1 MCIYSRAGHSIHK
14 VTRRLQQQKKGKMS
28 ASSYCPGDVIVTSCS
43 VNVSVNLDMSRG
55 ISIVAITSS
64 LLSCL
69 GSVLVVYVYARWP
82 AVRSGSRAIIT
93 YLAIADFL
101 TGFGYIMGSSNYL
114 HYTSYGYESGT
125 TRADRDLCYNLFTP
139 VCKIQSFI
147 TTTSS
152 LMSFFWTLILG
163 IYLYMTVVKS
173 RIHLA
178 QQLVP
183 LYHVVAWGLPTVLVF
198 IMLAS
203 GVLGYA
209 PVASANWCFIG
220 QIDDTATRIV
230 LIFVGGKF
238 LEVTTYVVVLVLYV
252 DIKYR
257 IRKDVR
263 LALFI

>member
-1 MCIYSRAGHSIHK
+1 
-14 VTRRLQQQKKGKMS
+14 MS
-28 ASSYCPGDVIVTSCS
+28 ASPYCPGDVNLTSCS
-43 VNVSVNLDMSRG
+43 VNVSVNLDISRD

-82 AVRSGSRAIIT
+82 EVRSGSRAIIT

-101 TGFGYIMGSSNYL
+101 TGFGYIMGSTNYL
-114 HYTSYGYESGT
+114 YYTSHYTGNGT
-125 TRADRDLCYNLFTP
+125 ATSAADRDLCYNLFTP

-163 IYLYMTVVKS
+163 IYLYLTVVKS

-209 PVASANWCFIG
+209 PVASANWCFITH
-220 QIDDTATRIV
+220 IVDTSTRIV

-252 DIKYR
+252 DIKCH